1 MKMNTILKAAA
12 LFAVGLAFASCS
24 KEFNY
29 TPAEPEDSSKTYVS
43 VEMGASRSLD
53 IDGSDIIVPFTRNN
67 ASGDLEVNVVLEDPS
82 GLFSLR
88 SATVKFENGSTSAS
102 AAVGYDYDALDP
114 NAVYNFSV
122 RMTSTEYAS
131 EYTAVAFP
139 VSCKK
144 AWQNLGMAQWYDD
157 WWIGGPFEKQLLKAP
172 DGSETYRLVNPW
184 DKQSVIDGGLTF
196 VSELPY
202 LEFVIEEDGSIT
214 WGSLLNLGFTFS
226 GMTCHMLHPSR
237 QNDAEG
243 AAMNVMVM
251 DDVAQFCWYPILDY
265 SGGSFRWWGEFSVAY
280 ISFPGGPDLE
290 ELLEELL

>member
-29 TPAEPEDSSKTYVS
+29 TPAEAEDSSKTYVS

-82 GLFSLR
+82 GLFLLR

-102 AAVGYDYDALDP
+102 TAVGYDYDALDP

-144 AWQNLGMAQWYDD
+144 AWQNLGMAQWYDE

-172 DGSETYRLVNPW
+172 DGSETYRLVDPW
-184 DKQSVIDGGLTF
+184 DKKTVTDEGF
-196 VSELPY
+196 EYVSGMPY

-214 WGSLLNLGFTFS
+214 WGNILNLGFLFS
-226 GMTCHMLHPSR
+226 GRTCHMLHPSR

-251 DDVAQFCWYPILDY
+251 DDVAQFCWYPIMNY
-265 SGGSFRWWGEFSVAY
+265 TGSSFSWWGQTSVAY

-290 ELLEELL
+290 ELL